1 MISGLTQCR
10 MVRALVAFLFV
21 LASVAAAPRR
31 TIAGTIDGTVKNGTT
46 GKVSIDTDVILIQL
60 QGGMQPVAKT
70 KTDAQGHY
78 HFDNPQLG
86 TGPMLIR
93 VVYRGVNYHEPI
105 MPGKTTA
112 DVEVFEPTTEANA
125 FTVANHAVILQT
137 SGNELM
143 VGEEYMIVNKTQP
156 PVAFYREDGSFN
168 FNLPDGAEFGQA
180 SAWGAANMPVVQGT
194 IDKGKDKMAIAFPFR
209 PGESGVRLAY
219 KMPYPGN
226 HLTLQNVSP
235 YAIGKLIIA
244 APPAMQI
251 SGPGISAA
259 GQDQGFNVYTVDNV
273 AANAPVQISV
283 SGTAPMP
290 AGNAAGDA
298 SGGPGADNSQ
308 NPSVNSR
315 AGDSGGGV
323 EGPTVTA
330 TAIPARLDSLKWVLT
345 GGFAAIFVLG
355 FTYLWMKPQTA
366 ALQPTAASTVES
378 FVTPLR
384 SAALG
389 QPAVTVAQLNR
400 EVTGSMDELKDR
412 MLRLE
417 LRHQAGTIGEED
429 YARERARLE
438 QTIRELVQG

>member
-1 MISGLTQCR
+1 
-10 MVRALVAFLFV
+10 
-21 LASVAAAPRR
+21 
-31 TIAGTIDGTVKNGTT
+31 
-46 GKVSIDTDVILIQL
+46 
-60 QGGMQPVAKT
+60 
-70 KTDAQGHY
+70 
-78 HFDNPQLG
+78 
-86 TGPMLIR
+86 
-93 VVYRGVNYHEPI
+93 
-105 MPGKTTA
+105 
-112 DVEVFEPTTEANA
+112 
-125 FTVANHAVILQT
+125 
-137 SGNELM
+137 
-143 VGEEYMIVNKTQP
+143 
-156 PVAFYREDGSFN
+156 
-168 FNLPDGAEFGQA
+168 
-180 SAWGAANMPVVQGT
+180 VQGT